1 MTAPAPPAQALIVVD
16 VQSAF
21 VSGPAAV
28 PDAPRVLERIE
39 DLTTRA
45 RTAGALV
52 VHLQNDGPAGA
63 ADEPMTPGWE
73 LYLPVRE
80 GQWEVVIR
88 KSEDDG
94 FEDTHLGGLL
104 TGMGVQALAVCGV
117 MSEMCVSATART
129 ALALGYRVVL
139 PHDAHATYDIP
150 AAAGIS
156 DVVPAAMVS
165 RVAEWALGDEVE
177 IVPHAADV
185 AFERPAY
192 ERAASLS
199 PVHGARPDRVTP
211 RRANG

>member
-1 MTAPAPPAQALIVVD
+1 MTTPVPPTQALIVVD

-21 VSGPAAV
+21 VSGPSAV
-28 PDAPRVLERIE
+28 PDAPRMLERVT
-39 DLTTRA
+39 DLTARA
-45 RTAGALV
+45 RAAGALV

-73 LYLPVRE
+73 LRLPVHE
-80 GQWEVVIR
+80 GQREVVIR

-94 FEDTHLGGLL
+94 FEDTPLGELL
-104 TGMGVQALAVCGV
+104 TGMGIRALAVCGV

-165 RVAEWALGDEVE
+165 RVAEWALGDEIE
-177 IVPHAADV
+177 IVPRAADV
-185 AFERPAY
+185 TFERTGV
-192 ERAASLS
+192 RS
-199 PVHGARPDRVTP
+199 DRVTP
-211 RRANG
+211 RANG

>member
-1 MTAPAPPAQALIVVD
+1 MTALAPPTQALIVVD

-28 PDAPRVLERIE
+28 PDAPRVLGRIE
-39 DLTTRA
+39 DLTARA

-63 ADEPMTPGWE
+63 ADEPMAPGWE

-80 GQWEVVIR
+80 NQREVVIR

-94 FEDTHLGGLL
+94 FEDTHLGELL
-104 TGMGVQALAVCGV
+104 IGMGIQALAVCGV

-185 AFERPAY
+185 AFERPAR

-199 PVHGARPDRVTP
+199 PIHQQIPPEQQPAQR
-211 RRANG
+211 